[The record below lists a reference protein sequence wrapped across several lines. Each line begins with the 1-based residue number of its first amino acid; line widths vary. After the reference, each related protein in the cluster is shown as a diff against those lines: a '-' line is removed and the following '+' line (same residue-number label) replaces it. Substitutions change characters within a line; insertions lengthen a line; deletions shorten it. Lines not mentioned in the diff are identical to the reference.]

1 MTAGVRIAVPS
12 KGRLRDDCL
21 TLLSSAGYATSMLH
35 GGGSIATV
43 TIAPGRALEF
53 IEMRPRDAAAA
64 LAAHQLDAAFLA
76 TDIVAEHDL
85 EDLRALPLG
94 FSRSDLVLASRDDDG
109 RTGVGDLT
117 GSVVATHL
125 PRTTERFFAAK
136 GVAVTVVAMGGSLE
150 GVCAAGLADAI
161 VDLRETG
168 TSLMTNRLRV
178 LEVLTGCE
186 ALFVRRNDTADLDDM
201 TLRLEAVLTAR
212 RHRYVMLHVSRD
224 RLDQLRAVFPG
235 LASPTVLPL
244 AGRDDLVAVHFVV
257 TATELWERLSDLRA
271 LGATGI
277 VALQPQALL
286 P

>member
-1 MTAGVRIAVPS
+1 VPS

-21 TLLSSAGYATSMLH
+21 ALLSNAGYATGMLH
-35 GGGSIATV
+35 GAGSIAATE
-43 TIAPGRALEF
+43 GLEF

-64 LAAHQLDAAFLA
+64 LAAGQLDAAFLA
-76 TDIVAEHDL
+76 TDIVAEHAL
-85 EDLRALPLG
+85 EDLTACPLG
-94 FSRSDLVLASRDDDG
+94 FSRSDLVVASRDDDG
-109 RTGVGDLT
+109 RRDAGDLH
-117 GSVVATHL
+117 GAIVATHL
-125 PRTTERFFAAK
+125 PALTEAFFAAK
-136 GVAVTVVAMGGSLE
+136 GISVTVVAMGGSLE

-178 LEVLTGCE
+178 LKVIRECQALYVRRRATE
-186 ALFVRRNDTADLDDM
+186 ALDALS
-201 TLRLEAVLTAR
+201 LRLEAVLTAR
-212 RHRYVMLHVSRD
+212 RHRYVMLHVAPAD
-224 RLDQLRAVFPG
+224 LDALREVFPG

-257 TATELWERLSDLRA
+257 RSDELWARLGDLRA

-277 VALQPQALL
+277 VALEPQALL